1 MTSIETL
8 IERQI
13 RKWEIE
19 KEARE
24 REAQPQRKGI
34 LPIITVSRQ
43 RGSSGSF
50 LARRLAEELNYQ
62 LAHKQIIDII
72 CSDSGFRRRIIEA
85 LDEKSKS
92 QLELWVEGLFQGQ
105 YVDAS
110 DYFKYLYHTVVAL
123 ARHGG
128 IVLVGRGGNF
138 ILTLRTGFHLRVVAP
153 ERRRYENI
161 MKYANVTREV
171 ALEAIEDSDSE
182 RSHFIRSNF
191 TYDINDPHYYDL
203 VINTGFVD
211 IEDAVKIALEGLKAK
226 IKNHDAPEST
236 GG

>member
-8 IERQI
+8 IDRQI
-13 RKWEIE
+13 KKWEID

-24 REAQPQRKGI
+24 RAAQPQRKEI

-43 RGSSGSF
+43 RGSSGSY
-50 LARRLAEELNYQ
+50 LARRLAEELNYR
-62 LAHKQIIDII
+62 LAHKQIIDIM

-128 IVLVGRGGNF
+128 IVVVGRGGNF
-138 ILTLRTGFHLRVVAP
+138 ILTLQTGFHIRVVAP

-161 MKYANVTREV
+161 MEYGNVSREV
-171 ALEAIEDSDSE
+171 ALEAMKDSDTE
-182 RSHFIRSNF
+182 RSHFVKSNF

-203 VINTGFVD
+203 VINTGFID
-211 IEDAVKIALEGLKAK
+211 IEDAVKIALEGLRAK
-226 IKNHDAPEST
+226 MKNLGAAE
-236 GG
+236 